1 MPPQADDTRG
11 WESRVNGSS
20 RVTTLC
26 TSLAMLVMGCGGG
39 SDTTTPPQQ
48 QQDVVTQAVGTA
60 GGTVV
65 TPSGAAGVV
74 IPAGTFTQQVMV
86 TVTRIAT
93 PPTPGNGPLP
103 TNLKQ
108 YGPYYEFTTSPEVSQ
123 FGDSARVGVCQV
135 TDPSSAFYPPEPHDR
150 LRLAHTVNGQTE
162 ILDRVDVNDFL
173 RCSNVSAERESSGI
187 LALVRNI
194 ARFFR
199 PEQLYAAH
207 GGLGGK
213 TKSFSPFGAVQVTDT
228 LLIFRNVTA
237 GNRTSCGTTVTGK
250 TYCWGD
256 GTQPPRSFRTLQ

>member
-1 MPPQADDTRG
+1 
-11 WESRVNGSS
+11 
-20 RVTTLC
+20 
-26 TSLAMLVMGCGGG
+26 MLVMGCGGG